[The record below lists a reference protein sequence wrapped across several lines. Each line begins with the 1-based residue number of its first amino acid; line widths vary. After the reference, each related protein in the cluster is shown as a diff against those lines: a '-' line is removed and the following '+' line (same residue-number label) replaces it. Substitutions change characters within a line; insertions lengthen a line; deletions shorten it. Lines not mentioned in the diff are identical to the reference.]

1 MPRAPLPARG
11 VTSYDA
17 ASRAPSEGA
26 TPPSSLLRAH
36 APDQDPLTSLGHYPS
51 VGESL
56 QVVVSPCWEMALPD
70 VISASLSLDAW
81 SSIPVGLLV
90 HMPGS
95 SQSTAAFPRGC
106 KRVGFPPQPRPATS
120 RQEGTFE
127 MIDIPVYRSGL
138 QVCLPPRSLPPQQLM
153 PLGSHGVYVRA
164 ECMSLPSC
172 TSDML
177 AV

>member
-95 SQSTAAFPRGC
+95 SQSTAAFPERMQTG
-106 KRVGFPPQPRPATS
+106 RLPTTTPP
-120 RQEGTFE
+120 
-127 MIDIPVYRSGL
+127 
-138 QVCLPPRSLPPQQLM
+138 
-153 PLGSHGVYVRA
+153 
-164 ECMSLPSC
+164 
-172 TSDML
+172 SDFK
-177 AV
+177 AGGDFRDD